1 MTTNNTV
8 RHTFDQG
15 TELNESEKA
24 RVRENIRR
32 LNQREV
38 AFQDVIGE
46 AREWSTEHNPFD
58 RTSKMNLF
66 QYIIEEGTG
75 GALVPFKA
83 ADVAVPQ
90 AHGFSNAAVELLPH
104 AHDQLLSRL
113 DFAKRTF
120 AKLPPKL
127 QILNLNWL
135 IQNHYD
141 KEVLLRIIDE
151 DKVRALMSADF
162 EPFDNLELL
171 TIAEPFIG
179 DGTVRWYHT
188 DDEVIHLSITWPTTE
203 EEIRV
208 GDVVQTG
215 LHISN
220 SEVGLRSVTIA
231 GVVWRLECANA
242 LIGGGEGGGM
252 RRFRHVGNSNKLRD
266 QVAAAIEETKLE
278 STKVLS
284 QFKASMEKAIDDPF
298 NYLERV
304 AKDKTNEMTQDDFKA
319 AMDAFL
325 TEPEGTLFGVTNSLT
340 RAAQGY
346 QGEGK
351 YHLERVAAKV
361 LNEGLRE
368 RK

>member
-1 MTTNNTV
+1 MTTEI
-8 RHTFDQG
+8 RHTNEKG
-15 TELNESEKA
+15 TVLNETEKA

-38 AFQDVIGE
+38 AFADVIGE
-46 AREWSTEHNPFD
+46 ARQWSADHNPFD
-58 RTSKMNLF
+58 RTTKLPLF
-66 QYIIEEGTG
+66 QYVIEEGTG
-75 GALVPFKA
+75 GALVPFK
-83 ADVAVPQ
+83 DPNDPRPQ
-90 AHGFSNAAVELLPH
+90 DPGVGLLPH
-104 AHDQLLSRL
+104 AHGQLLSRL

-120 AKLPPKL
+120 EKLPPKL

-151 DKVRALMSADF
+151 NKVRALMSADF
-162 EPFDNLELL
+162 EPFDDLELL
-171 TIAEPFIG
+171 TIAEPYIG

-188 DDEVIHLSITWPTTE
+188 DDQVLHLSITWPNTE

-231 GVVWRLECANA
+231 GVVWRLKCSNA

-252 RRFRHVGNSNKLRD
+252 RRFRHVGDTNKLRD
-266 QVAAAIEETKLE
+266 QVKATIEETKLE

-284 QFKASMEKAIDDPF
+284 QFKASLEKAIDDPF

-325 TEPEGTLFGVTNSLT
+325 TEPENTLFGVTNSLT

-346 QGEGK
+346 QGEDK

-361 LNEGLRE
+361 LNEGLR
-368 RK
+368 K

>member
-1 MTTNNTV
+1 MTTEN
-8 RHTFDQG
+8 RHSMTQG
-15 TELNESEKA
+15 TVLNETEKA
-24 RVRENIRR
+24 RVRENVRR

-38 AFQDVIGE
+38 AFADVIGE
-46 AREWSTEHNPFD
+46 AREWDATHNPFD
-58 RTSKMNLF
+58 RTTRLPLF
-66 QYIIEEGTG
+66 QYIVEEGTG
-75 GALVPFKA
+75 GALVPFKTT
-83 ADVAVPQ
+83 DVVP
-90 AHGFSNAAVELLPH
+90 AGHGFSNAAVGLLPH
-104 AHDQLLSRL
+104 AHGQLLSRL

-120 AKLPPKL
+120 EKLPEKL
-127 QILNLNWL
+127 QVLNLNWL

-141 KEVLLRIIDE
+141 KEVLLRVIDE
-151 DKVRALMSADF
+151 NKVRALMSADF
-162 EPFDNLELL
+162 EPFDDLELL
-171 TIAEPFIG
+171 TIAEPYIG

-188 DDEVIHLSITWPTTE
+188 DDQVLHLSITWPNTE

-231 GVVWRLECANA
+231 GVVWRVKCSNA

-252 RRFRHVGNSNKLRD
+252 RRFRHVGNTDKLRD

-284 QFKASMEKAIDDPF
+284 QFKASLEKAIDDPF

-304 AKDKTNEMTQDDFKA
+304 AKDKTNEMSQDDFKA

-325 TEPEGTLFGVTNSLT
+325 TEPENTLFGVTNSLT

-346 QGEGK
+346 QGEDK

-361 LNEGLRE
+361 LNEGLRAS
-368 RK
+368 